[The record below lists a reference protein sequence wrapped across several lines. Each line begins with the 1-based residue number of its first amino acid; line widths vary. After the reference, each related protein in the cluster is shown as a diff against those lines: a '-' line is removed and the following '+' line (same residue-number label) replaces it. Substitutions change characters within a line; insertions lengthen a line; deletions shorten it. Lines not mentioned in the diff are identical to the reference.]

1 MKKISHAHKLCLLT
15 AVSILF
21 TFQSGISFAAEDC
34 IAKSTTNQYHSPGSL
49 FDLLIKAKS
58 GKCTKDAKER
68 QKILIDGIIE
78 IKESDEQAIPTV
90 VKGFILDSSN
100 KIYLGPKDSSKV
112 SEIKIKIDEVIIDL
126 KSTGNMI
133 EGLTIHGGM
142 GDCISISGKDNTVIN
157 NKFSGCGYYGISAYG
172 DALEQ
177 LKTDYNLATQLLCSN
192 TVLVTATVPFT
203 NIDLNNNKKD
213 DYKEFNDMIDGVS
226 ICSIWKS
233 SGGKTVCKEG
243 YKLDETNACSLCDEA
258 TNYYKDNAG
267 NCVLCSG
274 ENKKLVDG
282 QCICKDDTVEEWPV
296 GSGLCISKCAE
307 GETRNAEGACI
318 SDCPNQN
325 EAMLDGACACK
336 EGFGRYFYNGM
347 TKESALAFPCVDCGD
362 FKDTTTDRLYCLCG
376 LDQHRSL
383 SGSCVST
390 CPEN

>member
-1 MKKISHAHKLCLLT
+1 
-15 AVSILF
+15 
-21 TFQSGISFAAEDC
+21 
-34 IAKSTTNQYHSPGSL
+34 
-49 FDLLIKAKS
+49 
-58 GKCTKDAKER
+58 
-68 QKILIDGIIE
+68 
-78 IKESDEQAIPTV
+78 
-90 VKGFILDSSN
+90 
-100 KIYLGPKDSSKV
+100 
-112 SEIKIKIDEVIIDL
+112 
-126 KSTGNMI
+126 MI
-133 EGLTIHGGM
+133 EGLNIYGGM
-142 GDCISISGKDNTVIN
+142 GDCLLISGKDNTVIN

-390 CPEN
+390 CPENSQPEAGGKACICDQCYTYTWEDAAKAPYCKPIEGCVAKLSLDDCVALGKADGKNYTLNPEGTACVTAAGGNPDCGCNFNAMPSSLAEVLLPYIMIAASGVGISLLKRKKS